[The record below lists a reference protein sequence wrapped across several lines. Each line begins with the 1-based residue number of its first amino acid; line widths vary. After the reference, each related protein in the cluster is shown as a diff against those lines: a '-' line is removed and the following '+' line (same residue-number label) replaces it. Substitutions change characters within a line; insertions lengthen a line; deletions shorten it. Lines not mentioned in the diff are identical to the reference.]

1 MAEALATGSKG
12 QFTKT
17 VTESDVNLFAGITGD
32 FYDVHVNEEFA
43 RKTQFG
49 GRIAHGAYSVGLVS
63 AAVSRWLAG
72 TGATGYPVSYDV
84 KFTGPI
90 KLGDT
95 VTTEVMAEE
104 ALGQGRYRLSVN
116 CVNQAGV
123 KILKGE
129 TVAQVL

>member
-1 MAEALATGSKG
+1 MAQELAIGSKG

-63 AAVSRWLAG
+63 AAVSRLLALAG
-72 TGATGYPVSYDV
+72 VTGYPVGYDV

-95 VTTEVMAEE
+95 VTTEVTTEE
-104 ALGQGRYRLSVN
+104 ALGEGRYRLTVN
-116 CVNQAGV
+116 CVNQSGV
-123 KILKGE
+123 RILKGE